1 MTQRA
6 RSRVG
11 LNQHRAGAAG
21 RRLCDEHRAGAA
33 RRRWDCALVAACAL
47 GACEPSA
54 APLHWQ
60 LQWKTPALANRA
72 AVLEARIAKGGCAST
87 DIAYA
92 SRFAPG
98 KQAGQPPTLASG
110 KYGFA
115 ARAQD
120 EQCQWYASGCVEIEL
135 PEKHDRTLVVH
146 LAELIMPAL
155 DCDYPSCDSPQCRGS
170 SESSGGLPRPLDAG
184 ADDMDAGRDRGDDD
198 GGADH
203 AAARPVRFELE
214 AESADPLLA
223 PLVRV
228 DDAAASGGAYISYP
242 WDPALTLEERQAL
255 KRATPPSDASADGI
269 AVYMFDVP
277 MKHDYRVWGRV
288 ITPSLDEDSFWLR
301 FDDAGWI
308 QWNDIAHL
316 DQWHW
321 VDLRP
326 FEQRTDRY
334 LFPMAAGHH
343 TLRIAYREL
352 GARLDKLVFASNPD
366 FVPGD

>member
-1 MTQRA
+1 MTARA
-6 RSRVG
+6 RS
-11 LNQHRAGAAG
+11 LAIAGAS
-21 RRLCDEHRAGAA
+21 RRLLAGAG
-33 RRRWDCALVAACAL
+33 ALLAACAL
-47 GACEPSA
+47 GACEPSP
-54 APLHWQ
+54 APLQWQ
-60 LQWKTPALANRA
+60 LQWKTPALAQRA
-72 AVLEARIAKGGCAST
+72 AVLEARIAKGGCGST

-92 SRFAPG
+92 SRFAPDE
-98 KQAGQPPTLASG
+98 KAGQPPTLASG
-110 KYGFA
+110 KYGFG

-120 EQCQWYASGCVEIEL
+120 AQCQWYASGCIEVEL
-135 PEKHDRTLVVH
+135 PQKSERTLVVA
-146 LAELIMPAL
+146 LAPLTIPAL

-170 SESSGGLPRPLDAG
+170 GEPNAMSPHTIDAG
-184 ADDMDAGRDRGDDD
+184 ADEVDAGGDARGEDAGDDP
-198 GGADH
+198 
-203 AAARPVRFELE
+203 AARPIRFELE

-223 PLVRV
+223 PLMRI
-228 DDAAASGGAYISYP
+228 DDATASGGAYISYP

-269 AVYMFDVP
+269 AVYMFDVRRSQ
-277 MKHDYRVWGRV
+277 DFRVWGRV

-301 FDDAGWI
+301 FDDGAWI

-334 LFPMAAGHH
+334 LFPLAAGHH

-352 GARLDKLVFASNPD
+352 GAKLDKLVFASDPD

>member
-1 MTQRA
+1 MTAPA
-6 RSRVG
+6 RS
-11 LNQHRAGAAG
+11 L
-21 RRLCDEHRAGAA
+21 DRAGAA
-33 RRRWDCALVAACAL
+33 RRRLAGACALLACML
-47 GACEPSA
+47 GACEPSP
-54 APLHWQ
+54 APLDWQ
-60 LQWKTPALANRA
+60 LQWKTPSLAQRA

-98 KQAGQPPTLASG
+98 KRAGRPPTLASG
-110 KYGFA
+110 KYGFG

-120 EQCQWYASGCVEIEL
+120 AQCQWFAAGCVEVEL
-135 PEKHDRTLVVH
+135 PEKRERALVVD
-146 LAELIMPAL
+146 LAELPMPAL
-155 DCDYPSCDSPQCRGS
+155 DCDYPSCDSPLCRGS
-170 SESSGGLPRPLDAG
+170 GEPGGMSPPPFDAG
-184 ADDMDAGRDRGDDD
+184 SGDVDAGSDGRDED
-198 GGADH
+198 GGADQ
-203 AAARPVRFELE
+203 AARPVRFDLE

-223 PLVRV
+223 PLMRI
-228 DDAAASGGAYISYP
+228 DDVAASGGAYLSYP

-255 KRATPPSDASADGI
+255 KRATPPTDASADGI

-277 MKHDYRVWGRV
+277 RSDDFRIWGRV

-301 FDDAGWI
+301 FDDGAWI

-321 VDLRP
+321 ADVRP

-334 LFPMAAGHH
+334 VFPLATGHH

-352 GARLDKLVFASNPD
+352 GAKLDKLVFASDPD

>member
-1 MTQRA
+1 MTALA
-6 RSRVG
+6 RR
-11 LNQHRAGAAG
+11 RAGA
-21 RRLCDEHRAGAA
+21 GA
-33 RRRWDCALVAACAL
+33 LLAACAL
-47 GACEPSA
+47 GACDPSP

-60 LQWKTPALANRA
+60 LQWKTPALAQRA

-98 KQAGQPPTLASG
+98 KEAGQPPTLGSG
-110 KYGFA
+110 KYGFG

-120 EQCQWYASGCVEIEL
+120 AQCQWYASGCVEVEL
-135 PEKHDRTLVVH
+135 PEKSARMLVVN
-146 LAELIMPAL
+146 LVPLVMPAL
-155 DCDYPSCDSPQCRGS
+155 DCDYPSCDSPLCRGS
-170 SESSGGLPRPLDAG
+170 GEPGRMSPPPIDAG
-184 ADDMDAGRDRGDDD
+184 ADDIDAGTDGRDAD
-198 GGADH
+198 GGVDR
-203 AAARPVRFELE
+203 ARRPIRFTLE
-214 AESADPLLA
+214 AEDADPLLA
-223 PLVRV
+223 PLMRI

-255 KRATPPSDASADGI
+255 KRATPPPDASADGI
-269 AVYMFDVP
+269 AVYMFNVRRS
-277 MKHDYRVWGRV
+277 HDFRVWGRV

-301 FDDAGWI
+301 FDDGAWI

-321 VDLRP
+321 VDVRP

-334 LFPMAAGHH
+334 LFPLAAGHH

-352 GARLDKLVFASNPD
+352 GAKLDKLVFTSDPD
-366 FVPGD
+366 FVPAD